1 MAQMKLS
8 KIIDIAIAVVGI
20 GMGVYH
26 LISTQRFL
34 QGPIEHQDT
43 HLGFALLLVFLT
55 TMKKKIKL
63 WPITSI
69 FLLASIVTTVYIRI
83 LVPELEIRAG
93 SPTLPDIV
101 IGFILL
107 VVMIEATREAFGP
120 ILPLIGIL
128 AILYFF
134 FGQYLPYPFG
144 HSGFKVARV
153 ISHLDIGLT
162 GVFGTVLGVSANY
175 IFLFILFGGILQ
187 ASGAM
192 EFFLQLGKLAGRRLA
207 GGPALTA
214 VISSGLVGMVSGS
227 AVANVGITGAFTIPL
242 MKKVGYKPEHA
253 GAIEA
258 AASSGGQ
265 IMPPIMGAAA
275 FVLADMVGVRYIWV
289 CAMSAIPALLY
300 FLTCGLYAQFQGMKL
315 KIQPPVEE
323 INMRELL
330 LRMPLF
336 VVPLILLTGILI
348 KGYSPMYAAFWA
360 IVSVILLS
368 IMRKA
373 TRPSIGAWVKGFVQ
387 GASVGAA
394 IAVASGCIGS
404 VIKTLTVTGL
414 GLKIGGMVETW
425 SGGNLFIAAILV
437 MILSVMFGCGMPTLA
452 AYLLVAVVTAPVLM
466 SMGVSMVQAHLFAF
480 FFAIFSAVTPPVAV
494 AALVASGIA
503 GGGYIRT
510 AKESVK
516 AAFAGFL
523 LPFLIIW
530 CPVIIL
536 TPWEPVLGITALIA
550 ITLGIVAISAGFA
563 NHYLT
568 DTSLLER
575 ALLTI
580 CGAVLFGYAFTQ
592 QYLLFAMGVGLFAIL
607 TLGQW
612 RKRRKVRIFASS

>member
-1 MAQMKLS
+1 MKWS
-8 KIIDIAIAVVGI
+8 KVIDIAIAVVGI
-20 GMGVYH
+20 GMGMYH

-63 WPITSI
+63 WPITLI

-107 VVMIEATREAFGP
+107 IVMIEATREAFGP

-192 EFFLQLGKLAGRRLA
+192 EFFLQLGKLAGRKLA

-275 FVLADMVGVRYIWV
+275 FVLADLVGVRYIWI
-289 CAMSAIPALLY
+289 CAMCAIPALLY

-360 IVSVILLS
+360 IISVFLLS
-368 IMRKA
+368 IIRKT
-373 TRPSIGAWVKGFVQ
+373 TRPSIGAWMKGFVQ
-387 GASVGAA
+387 GASGGAA

-510 AKESVK
+510 AKEAVK

-568 DTSLLER
+568 DTNLLER
-575 ALLTI
+575 TLITI

-592 QYLLFAMGVGLFAIL
+592 QYLFFAMGVGLFAVL

-612 RKRRKVRIFASS
+612 RKRRKLRLFGSS